1 MRYLPSELAAASV
14 LLARR
19 IVGRKSWS
27 PTLLNYAQYREE
39 SVVPIAREILVEKSA
54 SNAELK
60 AVTKKYN
67 SNHYGAVASISMPI
81 DF

>member
-1 MRYLPSELAAASV
+1 MRYLPSELATASV
-14 LLARR
+14 LLARH
-19 IVGRKSWS
+19 IIGRNSWS

-60 AVTKKYN
+60 AVTKEYN